1 MVVSLTGAFR
11 GLWRAFIG
19 KKYWKSIGLFFALI
33 GPGIITSNV
42 DNDAGGITTYS
53 LAGSEYGLTL
63 LWTLIP
69 ITGALIIIQEMC
81 ARMGVVSGKGLSDL
95 IRERFG
101 ARITFYLM
109 IVLFLTNLG
118 NTISEFAGVAASME
132 LFGVSKY
139 ISVPISA
146 AIVWWLVVKGNY
158 KSVEKVFLFA
168 CVFYLS
174 YIISGFMGKPDWH
187 AIGTSFLTPTIRMD
201 TGWLVMAVG
210 VIGTTIAPWMQFY
223 LQSSVV
229 DKGLKAEDYPYTRM
243 DVIIGSVTVNGVA
256 FFIIMLCAVTLFQ
269 NGIRIETAKDAAQAL
284 APLAGEYASWLFA
297 FGLLNASLFAAS
309 ILPISTAYT
318 ICEAFG
324 WESSLNRKFLE
335 APQFYG
341 LYSLMVFLGA
351 GIILLPDM
359 PLITIM
365 YYSQV
370 INGAILPV
378 ILIFMLLLVN
388 DRKIMGE
395 YTNSLA
401 MNIISWLTVAILT
414 ILSLTMLVFALFT
427 KS

>member
-1 MVVSLTGAFR
+1 MVENLTGTFR
-11 GLWRAFIG
+11 SLWRAFIG
-19 KKYWKSIGLFFALI
+19 KRYWKSLALFFALI

-187 AIGTSFLTPTIRMD
+187 AIGTSFLKPTIRMD
-201 TGWLVMAVG
+201 TGWLTMAVG

-229 DKGLKAEDYPYTRM
+229 DKGLKAEDYQYTRM
-243 DVIIGSVTVNGVA
+243 DVIIGSVTVNVVA

-269 NGIRIETAKDAAQAL
+269 NGIRIESAKDAAQAL

-388 DRKIMGE
+388 DRKIMRE

-401 MNIISWLTVAILT
+401 MNIVSWLTVGILT
-414 ILSLTMLVFALFT
+414 VLSLTMLAFALFT
-427 KS
+427 K

>member
-1 MVVSLTGAFR
+1 MVENLTGTFR
-11 GLWRAFIG
+11 GLWQAFVG
-19 KKYWKSIGLFFALI
+19 KKYWKSLTLFFALI

-174 YIISGFMGKPDWH
+174 YIISGFMGKPDWQ
-187 AIGTSFLTPTIRMD
+187 AIGSSFLRPTIRFD
-201 TGWLVMAVG
+201 TGWLTMAVG

-229 DKGLKAEDYPYTRM
+229 DKGLKAEDYQYTRM
-243 DVIIGSVTVNGVA
+243 DVIIGSVTVNVVA

-269 NGIRIETAKDAAQAL
+269 NGIRIENAKDAALAL

-401 MNIISWLTVAILT
+401 MNIVSWLTVGILT
-414 ILSLTMLVFALFT
+414 LLSLTMLAFALFS
-427 KS
+427 K

>member
-1 MVVSLTGAFR
+1 MVENLTGTFR
-11 GLWRAFIG
+11 GLWQSFIG
-19 KKYWKSIGLFFALI
+19 KRYWKSIALFFALI

-132 LFGVSKY
+132 LFGVSKH

-187 AIGTSFLTPTIRMD
+187 AIGSSFLKPTIRMD
-201 TGWLVMAVG
+201 TGWLTMAVG

-229 DKGLKAEDYPYTRM
+229 DKGLKAEDYQYTRM
-243 DVIIGSVTVNGVA
+243 DVIIGSVTVNVVA

-269 NGIRIETAKDAAQAL
+269 NGIRIESAKDAAQAL
-284 APLAGEYASWLFA
+284 APLAGKYASWLFA

-359 PLITIM
+359 PLIAIM

-388 DRKIMGE
+388 DRKIMRE
-395 YTNSLA
+395 YTNGLA
-401 MNIISWLTVAILT
+401 MNIVSWLTVAILT
-414 ILSLTMLVFALFT
+414 ILSLTMLAFALFT
-427 KS
+427 K

>member
-1 MVVSLTGAFR
+1 M
-11 GLWRAFIG
+11 
-19 KKYWKSIGLFFALI
+19 FFALI

-118 NTISEFAGVAASME
+118 NTISEFAGVAASLE
-132 LFGVSKY
+132 IFGVSKY

-187 AIGTSFLTPTIRMD
+187 AIGSSFLKPTIRMD
-201 TGWLVMAVG
+201 TGWLTMAVG

-243 DVIIGSVTVNGVA
+243 DVIIGSVTVNVVA

-269 NGIRIETAKDAAQAL
+269 NGIRIESAKDAAQAL
-284 APLAGEYASWLFA
+284 APLAGEYC
-297 FGLLNASLFAAS
+297 LLAVRL
-309 ILPISTAYT
+309 
-318 ICEAFG
+318 
-324 WESSLNRKFLE
+324 R
-335 APQFYG
+335 APQRLAVRRLHPSHLDRLHDLRG
-341 LYSLMVFLGA
+341 LRMGVEPQPQVPRGPPVLRPLLTDGLPRRRDHPPA
-351 GIILLPDM
+351 GHAADHRSC
-359 PLITIM
+359 TI
-365 YYSQV
+365 
-370 INGAILPV
+370 P
-378 ILIFMLLLVN
+378 
-388 DRKIMGE
+388 R
-395 YTNSLA
+395 
-401 MNIISWLTVAILT
+401 
-414 ILSLTMLVFALFT
+414 
-427 KS
+427 

>member
-1 MVVSLTGAFR
+1 MVENLTGTFR
-11 GLWRAFIG
+11 GLWQAFIG
-19 KKYWKSIGLFFALI
+19 KRVWKSIALFFALI

-132 LFGVSKY
+132 LFGVSRH

-158 KSVEKVFLFA
+158 KSVEKVFLLA

-187 AIGTSFLTPTIRMD
+187 AIGTSFLKPTVRLD
-201 TGWLVMAVG
+201 TGWLTMAVG

-229 DKGLKAEDYPYTRM
+229 DKGLKAEDYQYTRM
-243 DVIIGSVTVNGVA
+243 DVIIGSVTVNVVA

-269 NGIRIETAKDAAQAL
+269 NGIRIESAKDAAQAL

-378 ILIFMLLLVN
+378 ILVFMLLLVN
-388 DRKIMGE
+388 DRKIMRE

-401 MNIISWLTVAILT
+401 MNIVSWLTVAILT
-414 ILSLTMLVFALFT
+414 LLSLTMIGFALFS
-427 KS
+427 K

>member
-1 MVVSLTGAFR
+1 MVDNLSGGIRTFWKSLAVR
-11 GLWRAFIG
+11 
-19 KKYWKSIGLFFALI
+19 KYWRSLGIFFALI

-53 LAGSEYGLTL
+53 LAGAEYGLTL

-132 LFGVSKY
+132 IFGISKHL
-139 ISVPISA
+139 SVPISA
-146 AIVWWLVVKGNY
+146 VIVWWLVVKGNY

-168 CVFYLS
+168 CTFYLS
-174 YIISGFMGKPDWH
+174 YIISGFMGKPDWQ
-187 AIGTSFLTPTIRMD
+187 AIGSSFLTPTIRMD
-201 TGWLVMAVG
+201 TGWLTMAVG

-229 DKGLKAEDYPYTRM
+229 DKGLRAEDYQYTRM
-243 DVIIGSVTVNGVA
+243 DVIMGSVTVNVVA

-269 NGIRIETAKDAAQAL
+269 SGVHIETAKDAALAL
-284 APLAGEYASWLFA
+284 APLAGEYCSLLFA
-297 FGLLNASLFAAS
+297 VGLLNASLFAAS

-324 WESSLNRKFLE
+324 WESSLNLKFVE

-359 PLITIM
+359 PLISIM
-365 YYSQV
+365 FYSQV
-370 INGAILPV
+370 INGALLPV
-378 ILIFMLLLVN
+378 VLIFMLLLIN
-388 DRKIMGE
+388 DRKIMGQ
-395 YTNSLA
+395 YTNGPI
-401 MNIISWLTVAILT
+401 MNIVSWLTVAILCA
-414 ILSLTMLVFALFT
+414 LSLTMIAFTLFT
-427 KS
+427 K